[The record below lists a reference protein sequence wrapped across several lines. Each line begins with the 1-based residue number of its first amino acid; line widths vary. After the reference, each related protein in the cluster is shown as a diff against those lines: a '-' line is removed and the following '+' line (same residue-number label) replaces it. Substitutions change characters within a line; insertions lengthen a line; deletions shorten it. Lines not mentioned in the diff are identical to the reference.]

1 MAREII
7 QYRYFGNN
15 DENNYPS
22 NLTLD
27 DLASGKHFENKSVIQ
42 LGVQTSGGVRMYLNG
57 NTDNQGIVID
67 STGIYEL
74 NVDGMTVITNVQFD
88 KNTLTSATY
97 IIIDVIYEG
106 AGES

>member
-1 MAREII
+1 MTREIV
-7 QYRYFGNN
+7 QYRYFGN
-15 DENNYPS
+15 DSEKNYPS

-27 DLASGKHFENKSVIQ
+27 DLASGKHFENKNVIQ
-42 LGVQTSGGVRMYLNG
+42 LGIQASGGMRMYLNG

-88 KNTLTSATY
+88 RNSLTDITY
-97 IIIDVIYEG
+97 IIIDVIYEE
-106 AGES
+106 AGGN